1 MARLWATALLVFA
14 VLAWLRFAQQPTK
27 RNLLAAIQATL
38 GL

>member
-1 MARLWATALLVFA
+1 MARLWTLALLVFA

-27 RNLLAAIQATL
+27 RNLLAALRATL